1 MLHTSLLFTFLLN
14 WSVALILFFLLGQWL
29 SRHFLHSFPEDG
41 VPVLLGFFIP
51 YQHVPEKHILVL
63 EDTSQQQ
70 CQYLASKLER
80 PPRKREGKI
89 LKIELGASVVV
100 VVVAVEIRRDKTVVG
115 GSAGVLSG
123 YSFFVTIREY

>member
-1 MLHTSLLFTFLLN
+1 M
-14 WSVALILFFLLGQWL
+14 
-29 SRHFLHSFPEDG
+29 
-41 VPVLLGFFIP
+41 P
-51 YQHVPEKHILVL
+51 YLM
-63 EDTSQQQ
+63 
-70 CQYLASKLER
+70 SKLER

-100 VVVAVEIRRDKTVVG
+100 VVVEIRRDKTVVG